1 MEQSIMRSGI
11 YLVQM
16 GKGIGSEQSG
26 MRPFLV
32 LQNDKGNKSSFTHTG
47 VPLSTE
53 LKNLYLP
60 THIIAA
66 DSKCLEYVSVILVEQ
81 LRSLSRTRFV
91 SYIGMLDKNTL
102 NKVEVAVN
110 IQLGLKD
117 IREIDKIVFAKRL
130 TEINPVL
137 HAFLCGKCLRVL
149 HGVKELAINGVH
161 GTDDDL
167 DFCFLCHQAKGRKYK
182 IVNRERLKR
191 NEKTARRAKK

>member
-1 MEQSIMRSGI
+1 M
-11 YLVQM
+11 QM

-26 MRPFLV
+26 MRLFLV

-102 NKVEVAVN
+102 SKVEVAVN

-149 HGVKELAINGVH
+149 HGVKELAINGAH

-167 DFCFLCHQAKGRKYK
+167 NFCFLCHKAKGRKYK
-182 IVNRERLKR
+182 IVDRERLKR
-191 NEKTARRAKK
+191 NEKTA